1 MTNQIIPIIDVAK
14 QGAAV
19 VDQLTS
25 ALGLP
30 RTLLPENEEITH
42 ALQELPRHLNR
53 IPPQL
58 RDQFIAKAVVAASVG
73 LFDGAIVY
81 IWDAVIQQ
89 IRHKIEAF
97 GTPMIKTV
105 LNREKDATL
114 SELTDSQTLEL
125 AYQLNL
131 MDRQGFL
138 FLSQCREIRNQA
150 SVAHPSD
157 IGLDDVE
164 FIVFVSRCAK
174 YGLSDAEDQSGVSL
188 QTVISLIENESAG
201 DDAIA
206 ELGSQ
211 IAHTFELQRNFFV
224 GLLYSKYVNPS
235 NPTHQRENALK
246 LVMKFSSEISDK
258 SKSDI
263 LSRHT
268 EILAKGDTEK
278 KSAANSRQFFSKI
291 GMLNDLGNAEQVAIC
306 TKAIENLQ
314 NAHLG
319 FNNFYTEPPFAERL
333 EEISI
338 QISPLPAVVIGSF
351 VQVVFQ
357 AYLGNPWGVSS
368 QAMPFYSKMLKN
380 LTPQGI
386 EVLLHELDRLE
397 KGNLNDWK
405 IAPVY
410 NSSATP

>member
-131 MDRQGFL
+131 MD
-138 FLSQCREIRNQA
+138 
-150 SVAHPSD
+150 P
-157 IGLDDVE
+157 
-164 FIVFVSRCAK
+164 
-174 YGLSDAEDQSGVSL
+174 GLS
-188 QTVISLIENESAG
+188 I
-201 DDAIA
+201 
-206 ELGSQ
+206 
-211 IAHTFELQRNFFV
+211 F
-224 GLLYSKYVNPS
+224 
-235 NPTHQRENALK
+235 
-246 LVMKFSSEISDK
+246 K
-258 SKSDI
+258 S
-263 LSRHT
+263 
-268 EILAKGDTEK
+268 
-278 KSAANSRQFFSKI
+278 
-291 GMLNDLGNAEQVAIC
+291 V
-306 TKAIENLQ
+306 
-314 NAHLG
+314 
-319 FNNFYTEPPFAERL
+319 P
-333 EEISI
+333 
-338 QISPLPAVVIGSF
+338 
-351 VQVVFQ
+351 
-357 AYLGNPWGVSS
+357 
-368 QAMPFYSKMLKN
+368 
-380 LTPQGI
+380 
-386 EVLLHELDRLE
+386 
-397 KGNLNDWK
+397 
-405 IAPVY
+405 
-410 NSSATP
+410 